1 MADDLDEF
9 DYVAVDNSGRR
20 KRGIVRSTSEGRAY
34 QLILSRGLQPVEIK
48 LRNSGNVFSKDIQ
61 IPGLEKRA
69 KLKELVIFT
78 KQFALLIRS
87 SMPLLESISISAE
100 QTNDE
105 VLRTALKA
113 VYRDVERGVS
123 LSRAM
128 AKHPY
133 AFPGLLTSVVRVGE
147 EGGFLDQSMQS
158 MSKTYQTELEMKQKI
173 RSALTYPII
182 VVGVALA
189 VLTGMIIFVVP
200 IFAQMFKNLDAELP
214 FATQILVAIS
224 EKSLIIFPLLAVL
237 IIGSFIFF
245 RYFKNE
251 EWLKKRVDNFALSVP
266 VFGPLT
272 TKTAI
277 ARFSR
282 NLSMMLSAGVSLT
295 TALRLVATTADN
307 YHIEKAVVKAVEAME
322 NGSTLSSSMDAFWM
336 FPPMVRHMVSVGER
350 SGSLPPML
358 DSVADF
364 YEVEVKE
371 ASERLSAS
379 LEPFLLVV
387 LGGLVGGMLFA
398 LYLPMFSLFVKI
410 SESGG

>member
-100 QTNDE
+100 QTNDD
-105 VLRTALKA
+105 VLRNALKA

-147 EGGFLDQSMQS
+147 EGGFLDRSMQS

-200 IFAQMFKNLDAELP
+200 IFAQMFENLDAELP

-251 EWLKKRVDNFALSVP
+251 EWLKKRVDRFALSVP

-322 NGSTLSSSMDAFWM
+322 NGSTLASSMDAFWM

-364 YEVEVKE
+364 YEVEVRE

>member
-9 DYVAVDNSGRR
+9 DYVAVDSSGKR
-20 KRGIVRSTSEGRAY
+20 KRGTVRSTSEGRAY

-48 LRNSGNVFSKDIQ
+48 LRNSGNVFSKDIK

-100 QTNDE
+100 QTNDD
-105 VLRTALKA
+105 VLRNALKA

-128 AKHPY
+128 AKHPH

-224 EKSLIIFPLLAVL
+224 EKSLIIFPLLAAL

>member
-1 MADDLDEF
+1 MADDQEEF
-9 DYVAVDNSGRR
+9 DYVAVDNSGKR
-20 KRGIVRSTSEGRAY
+20 KRGTVRSTSEGRAY
-34 QLILSRGLQPVEIK
+34 QLILSRGLQPVDIR
-48 LRNSGNVFSKDIQ
+48 LRADNVLKKDIQ

-100 QTNDE
+100 QTNDD
-105 VLRTALKA
+105 VLRGALKS

-123 LSRAM
+123 LSSAM
-128 AKHPY
+128 EKHPY
-133 AFPGLLTSVVRVGE
+133 AFPGLLTSVVKVGE

-173 RSALTYPII
+173 RSALTYPVI

-200 IFAQMFKNLDAELP
+200 VFAQMFENLDAELP

-224 EKSLIIFPLLAVL
+224 EKSLIIFPILALL
-237 IIGSFIFF
+237 IIGSFVFF

-251 EWLKKRVDNFALSVP
+251 EWLKKRVDSFGLSVP

-295 TALRLVATTADN
+295 TALRLVSSTADN
-307 YHIEKAVVKAVEAME
+307 YHIEKATMEAVDAME
-322 NGSTLSSSMDAFWM
+322 NGSSLASSMDSFWM

-398 LYLPMFSLFVKI
+398 LYLPMFSLFAKI

>member
-48 LRNSGNVFSKDIQ
+48 IRNSGNVFSKDIQ

-100 QTNDE
+100 QTNDD
-105 VLRTALKA
+105 VLRNALKA

-147 EGGFLDQSMQS
+147 EGGFLDRSMQS

-322 NGSTLSSSMDAFWM
+322 NGSTLASSMDAFWM